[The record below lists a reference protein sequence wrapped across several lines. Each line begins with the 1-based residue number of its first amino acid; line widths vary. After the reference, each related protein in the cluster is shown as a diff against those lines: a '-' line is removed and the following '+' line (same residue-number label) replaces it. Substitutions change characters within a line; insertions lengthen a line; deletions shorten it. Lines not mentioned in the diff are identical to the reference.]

1 MTALSAQRRLR
12 NYDAERRRA
21 AAKRLE
27 TMRARYDVGSL
38 GGKAADIERIE
49 MRITDWQRD
58 EFGNLFRLIFA
69 VDAS

>member
-1 MTALSAQRRLR
+1 MTAILAQRRLR

-21 AAKRLE
+21 AAIKRLE
-27 TMRARYDVGSL
+27 TTIRRPKRG
-38 GGKAADIERIE
+38 AAAIERIE

-69 VDAS
+69 VDAP